1 MNKADQCSLVEV
13 SNKKWPKNE
22 NDPQDDE
29 YELAILKYDV
39 NQDALVEQKEGI
51 PYQEENKPITPSQ
64 LAIEEG
70 EDSKIEDEKSFESCS
85 GVIIDSWHQ
94 TKGGSPSYV

>member
-39 NQDALVEQKEGI
+39 N
-51 PYQEENKPITPSQ
+51 
-64 LAIEEG
+64 
-70 EDSKIEDEKSFESCS
+70 
-85 GVIIDSWHQ
+85 
-94 TKGGSPSYV
+94 